1 MVDPKTNDRRLGRR
15 GCRIVSLALGLIFG
29 CSIAFG
35 ESFDQSN
42 SIAPFAE
49 RGVAS
54 IIVLFALCV
63 ALAVAFELVFRF
75 IEHVS
80 SLRSKIDRKSIAG
93 PKRALFELLDGD
105 FSFVLVF
112 VVLVIAWCP
121 WLFSFYPGLTDA
133 DTISQLLQAAGM
145 AHPSDHHPYFDSL
158 IFSFFIQTGIQLGSS
173 SYGLFAYACL
183 QLAAAALGMSF
194 ALNRL
199 KVWGCPRSVRLAL
212 FLFIAIVPLFPIMS
226 LSMMKDSLFAVVF
239 LPWFVLFADI
249 VWSKGGRCSDMRVLA
264 AFALFAFLCCM
275 TKKTGVYVV
284 AICSVVGLIWLMRGS
299 RLRFASSVACGIL
312 PFLIWTQ
319 LILPSWNIPPGSSAE
334 MLSVPSQQVAR
345 YASSYE
351 LTQEERDAIQRVF
364 ACTPEELAA
373 GYDPRRSDYTKGF
386 WIGGNTEDLAD
397 FAQAYLGMFS
407 KHPGT
412 FISATW
418 NNIYDYFYPKKQIMF
433 GTWPNFEDKY
443 IVGAVPLCYE
453 YVTEDQIRSYFND
466 LIVDMNDLQRDPPL
480 ARYVFVGVEQLP
492 LVGILF
498 TQALYCSWIPFILV
512 GLSIRRKSMKLFIC
526 AIPCLVILLT
536 LVAGPISLSRYMPA
550 SVYTAIV
557 LAGLLFCSA
566 RDTSQEAV
574 KKADGAASG

>member
-1 MVDPKTNDRRLGRR
+1 
-15 GCRIVSLALGLIFG
+15 
-29 CSIAFG
+29 
-35 ESFDQSN
+35 
-42 SIAPFAE
+42 
-49 RGVAS
+49 
-54 IIVLFALCV
+54 
-63 ALAVAFELVFRF
+63 
-75 IEHVS
+75 
-80 SLRSKIDRKSIAG
+80 
-93 PKRALFELLDGD
+93 
-105 FSFVLVF
+105 
-112 VVLVIAWCP
+112 
-121 WLFSFYPGLTDA
+121 
-133 DTISQLLQAAGM
+133 
-145 AHPSDHHPYFDSL
+145 
-158 IFSFFIQTGIQLGSS
+158 
-173 SYGLFAYACL
+173 
-183 QLAAAALGMSF
+183 
-194 ALNRL
+194 
-199 KVWGCPRSVRLAL
+199 
-212 FLFIAIVPLFPIMS
+212 
-226 LSMMKDSLFAVVF
+226 
-239 LPWFVLFADI
+239 
-249 VWSKGGRCSDMRVLA
+249 
-264 AFALFAFLCCM
+264 
-275 TKKTGVYVV
+275 
-284 AICSVVGLIWLMRGS
+284 
-299 RLRFASSVACGIL
+299 
-312 PFLIWTQ
+312 
-319 LILPSWNIPPGSSAE
+319 
-334 MLSVPSQQVAR
+334 
-345 YASSYE
+345 
-351 LTQEERDAIQRVF
+351 
-364 ACTPEELAA
+364 
-373 GYDPRRSDYTKGF
+373 
-386 WIGGNTEDLAD
+386 
-397 FAQAYLGMFS
+397 MFS